1 MACDSI
7 GDAYMSTLV
16 LHARGRLRLAGG
28 DAHRAVEDLLEVGA
42 RQEVMGEPNPAFLD
56 WRSRAASALADL
68 GRRGEALKLAD
79 EELELARE
87 FGAPRAIGIALRV
100 SGVIEGGETGLARL
114 REAVAVLADSPARLE
129 QARALADLGVVL
141 RRGRRIVE
149 AREPLR
155 LASDLARRCGANG
168 LAELARTELRIAG
181 GRPRRS
187 NVSGVDALTTNEL
200 RVAMMAAE
208 GRSNG
213 EIAKALFVSRKTI
226 EKHLS
231 AAYRKLGITTRNDLA
246 GALAA
251 GATKK

>member
-1 MACDSI
+1 
-7 GDAYMSTLV
+7 
-16 LHARGRLRLAGG
+16 
-28 DAHRAVEDLLEVGA
+28 
-42 RQEVMGEPNPAFLD
+42 MGEPNPAFLD
-56 WRSRAASALADL
+56 WRSRAASALADI
-68 GRRGEALKLAD
+68 GRRGEAQKLAE

-114 REAVAVLADSPARLE
+114 REAVSVLANSPARLE

-141 RRGRRIVE
+141 RRDRQIVR

-155 LASDLARRCGANG
+155 LASDLAQRCGADG
-168 LAELARTELRIAG
+168 LAELARTELQIAG

-187 NVSGVDALTTNEL
+187 NVSGVDALTTNER

-213 EIAKALFVSRKTI
+213 EIARALFVSRKTI

-231 AAYRKLGITTRNDLA
+231 AAYRKLGITTRNDLP
-246 GALAA
+246 GTLGA